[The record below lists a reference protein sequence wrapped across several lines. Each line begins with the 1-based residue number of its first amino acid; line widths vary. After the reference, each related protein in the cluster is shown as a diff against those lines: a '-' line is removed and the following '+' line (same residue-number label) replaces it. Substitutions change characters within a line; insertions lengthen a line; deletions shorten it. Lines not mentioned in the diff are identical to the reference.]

1 MERRPHISS
10 RMTKLTVLGSGT
22 CVPHEK
28 RGSSGY
34 LLRTD
39 GCAALL
45 DCGNGVVWKLEK
57 TGVDYLELDH
67 VFITHFH
74 PDHTSDLVPLL
85 FATKYPYRKKRKKP
99 LRIWGPEGFREFMR
113 RLRSPYGEW
122 LEPDTVE
129 ILETGNGKRK
139 IGDLEVETFRTVHTE
154 NSIGYSIRTTGKK
167 IVYTGDTGYFPGLR
181 DMASGADLFVT
192 ECALP
197 DSERMKVH
205 MTPSDIAEI
214 LRGASPLKMV
224 LSHLYS
230 SMDGRN
236 LAEEI
241 KALSENR
248 ETEIIAA
255 EDLMEIVP

>member
-1 MERRPHISS
+1 
-10 RMTKLTVLGSGT
+10 
-22 CVPHEK
+22 
-28 RGSSGY
+28 
-34 LLRTD
+34 
-39 GCAALL
+39 
-45 DCGNGVVWKLEK
+45 
-57 TGVDYLELDH
+57 
-67 VFITHFH
+67 
-74 PDHTSDLVPLL
+74 
-85 FATKYPYRKKRKKP
+85 
-99 LRIWGPEGFREFMR
+99 MR

-122 LEPDTVE
+122 LEPDMVE
-129 ILETGNGKRK
+129 ILETGNRKRK
-139 IGDLEVETFRTVHTE
+139 IGGLEVETFRTVHTE
-154 NSIGYSIRTTGKK
+154 NSIGYSIRTAEKK

-214 LRGASPLKMV
+214 LRGASPSKML

-241 KALSENR
+241 ESLRGKH